1 MNQLKISVLLLSIAC
16 QAPSQS
22 KSPET
27 KTAAEPKAE
36 LVWNSRAYPTG
47 NRATSSLLVE
57 RQTPAEVQAG
67 QRYEYKIR
75 LTNLT
80 AMPLVNVIV
89 TDTAP
94 AGFEVPEGAPSA
106 ELAAGKVAWRID
118 TLDGRASVVLSASAL
133 ASAPGEFLH
142 TANVTYEAPVTSVTM
157 IVQPKLELER
167 QVVEAVVLVDGVM
180 VTYVIRNAGTGTAR
194 EVVIEETLMEGFV
207 GDDGSDVIR
216 IEVGALAAGESRT
229 IARKVTCKNAGPFE
243 SSASASGFGGL
254 GATTEKQLVRVTTP
268 RLSATAEAPKRAAIG
283 QIYILKLTVGNDG
296 DGPARSTIANF
307 TLPAGA
313 IYVDSDAADGVQ
325 VNANHLSWNAG
336 TIEAGKQATVA
347 IRLRATAADVVEFDG
362 SVNAHGADAMELKAA
377 VEQFGIAT
385 IEIEVRDEVDPL
397 QAGSDV
403 VYIVSVRNQGTASAT
418 NIKLVCNLDEG
429 MGLVDATG
437 PSDGAAAGTQIVFEP
452 VAELAPKATLSWRI
466 VVSSSK
472 EGDRRFR
479 VEITTDQLD
488 RPVEETESTRIFE

>member
-1 MNQLKISVLLLSIAC
+1 MNQLKISLLLLAIAC
-16 QAPSQS
+16 QAPT
-22 KSPET
+22 KSDDRQPAA
-27 KTAAEPKAE
+27 KAEPKAE
-36 LVWNSRAYPTG
+36 LVWSSRAYPTG
-47 NRATSSLLVE
+47 NRATSALFVE

-80 AMPLVNVIV
+80 ALPLVNVIV

-94 AGFEVPEGAPSA
+94 DGFVVPEGAPAA
-106 ELAAGKVAWRID
+106 ELAGGKVAWHID

-133 ASAPGEFLH
+133 ASAPGSFRH

-167 QVVEAVVLVDGVM
+167 QVAEAVVLVDGVI

-207 GDDGSDVIR
+207 GDDGSDTIR

-229 IARKVTCKNAGPFE
+229 ITRNVTCKNSGPFE

-254 GATTEKQLVRVTTP
+254 GATTEKQLVRITTP
-268 RLSATAEAPKRAAIG
+268 RLSATASAPKRAAIG
-283 QIYILKLTVGNDG
+283 QIYTLKLTVGNDG
-296 DGPARSTIANF
+296 DGPARSTIASF

-313 IYVDSDAADGVQ
+313 TFVDSDAAKDVEI
-325 VNANHLSWNAG
+325 NANHLSWNAG

-347 IRLRATAADVVEFDG
+347 IRLRAATADMAEFVG
-362 SVNAHGADAMELKAA
+362 SVRAHGADAMDLKAT

-385 IEIEVRDEVDPL
+385 IEIEIRDEVDPL
-397 QAGSDV
+397 QAGTDV
-403 VYIVSVRNQGTASAT
+403 VYIVSIRNQGTAAAT
-418 NIKLVCNLDEG
+418 NIKLVCNLDDG

-466 VVSSSK
+466 VVSSTK